1 MDITVRRAEPGDFEG
16 FCRIYSDESAQSGTL
31 QLPMPTREHWRK
43 RLSET
48 PEGHYIFVACAGD
61 EIVGNAGLHPT
72 APTPRRAHALILGIA
87 VPGPWQGQGV
97 GKALMGTLVDF
108 TDRWLPVTRLEL
120 TVFTDNARAIA
131 LYRSFG
137 FEVEGTHRQYALR
150 DGRLADVL
158 AMARLK
164 PKGA

>member
-1 MDITVRRAEPGDFEG
+1 M
-16 FCRIYSDESAQSGTL
+16 

-48 PEGHYIFVACAGD
+48 PEGHYIFVACAGE
-61 EIVGNAGLHPT
+61 EIVGNAGLHPA

-108 TDRWLPVTRLEL
+108 ADRWLPVTRLEL
-120 TVFTDNARAIA
+120 TVFTDNERAIA
-131 LYRSFG
+131 LYRRFG
-137 FEVEGTHRQYALR
+137 FEGEGTHRQYALR
-150 DGRLADVL
+150 DGRHADVF
-158 AMARLK
+158 AMARLR